1 MQRLLHHPGMHDP
14 GRAIRLG
21 CCFVAVQ
28 DEPSAVLQETEEVTE
43 GLRQQILF
51 AREYLK
57 EVRIQDDQVI
67 AATCTPP
74 CTAPSG
80 RGPADIA

>member
-1 MQRLLHHPGMHDP
+1 MHEA
-14 GRAIRLG
+14 GRAIRPR
-21 CCFVAVQ
+21 CCFAAVQ
-28 DEPSAVLQETEEVTE
+28 DEPSTVLQETEEITE

-67 AATCTPP
+67 AATSCMSMR
-74 CTAPSG
+74 CIV
-80 RGPADIA
+80 RGLAQR